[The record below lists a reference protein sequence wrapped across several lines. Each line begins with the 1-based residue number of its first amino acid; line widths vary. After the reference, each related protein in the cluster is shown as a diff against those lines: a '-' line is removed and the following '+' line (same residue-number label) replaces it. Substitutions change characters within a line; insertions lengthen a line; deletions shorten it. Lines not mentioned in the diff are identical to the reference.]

1 MVTLFLH
8 TLGLRGFSGHSIG
21 TQASF
26 GPEKL
31 NKERFDDVDNDQ
43 SLNDQAGGD
52 GETNTPKAV
61 VKPNVITHV
70 IEGHIIHE
78 SNQPFALD
86 TKGKFYIARTPHEI
100 SDRETHVQCGISQN
114 WYESEDAAF

>member
-8 TLGLRGFSGHSIG
+8 TLGLRGFSGYSIG

-43 SLNDQAGGD
+43 SLNDQAG
-52 GETNTPKAV
+52 
-61 VKPNVITHV
+61 
-70 IEGHIIHE
+70 
-78 SNQPFALD
+78 
-86 TKGKFYIARTPHEI
+86 
-100 SDRETHVQCGISQN
+100 
-114 WYESEDAAF
+114 